1 MGEYSTLVSFLFCFG
16 YDRSLSGKAMGLK
29 SNGLRIALGGGHV
42 LFELHYYTL
51 LHDIFLFTCWAWA
64 WTWTWDKVPDFEW
77 L

>member
-1 MGEYSTLVSFLFCFG
+1 
-16 YDRSLSGKAMGLK
+16 MGLK

-51 LHDIFLFTCWAWA
+51 LHDILLFTCWAWAWA